1 MLDFGRPMVAVEAVE
16 NSPGPTSRRWSKNWK
31 AGHSR
36 AWQCWTFR
44 ARNSAAG
51 FFYSLVEDKGEGK
64 EVTRLSGVGWLQAFQ
79 FAALVIVLSMLG
91 RVVSLYVGEAPLVT
105 GVALGLLFAAML
117 VLFGV
122 VRALLPR
129 MQS

>member
-1 MLDFGRPMVAVEAVE
+1 
-16 NSPGPTSRRWSKNWK
+16 
-31 AGHSR
+31 
-36 AWQCWTFR
+36 
-44 ARNSAAG
+44 
-51 FFYSLVEDKGEGK
+51 
-64 EVTRLSGVGWLQAFQ
+64 VTRLSGVGWLQAFQ